1 MAAPLKRIRPAHAP
15 TMFRLNRIRP
25 PVEPLVLPHR
35 VPLKESEGARQNGQ
49 LSVSDR
55 KTRKWGALGG
65 TRTLLDGRANMTEM
79 LPVEAINE
87 QVERIVQNRGLRLSD
102 PQQRLFRYLV
112 EQSLSTE
119 AGKLKEYTIGLDVF
133 GKPPSYD
140 PREESVVRMHVARLR
155 QKLAEHYHGDGAHDP
170 ILIELPKGGFKVL
183 FEQRPTGEVVSSAPV
198 EPDAQPTPRRY
209 LREMALAACLVA
221 ATLVTWYLAARPT
234 RAPQATTDASLTA
247 ELQQLWSPI
256 LDSNRPLVVCLA
268 TPATGSS
275 STGTASG
282 AFLLGQFLASRKQ
295 HLLLTRG
302 DLLSMPEIMM
312 DNVIFVGP
320 VAGNHQIEAVPADQ
334 PIALETNGIRN
345 RNPRPGEPVFLP
357 DREAPGSADTEAY
370 ALISHIPGLYG
381 NGEILSLSGN
391 RISSVMAA
399 VQALTDPSL
408 ARTVVSHLRS
418 PQGHLPRYFQ
428 VVLKVKSMDDMPVD
442 IAYVFHR
449 EVSQERLATVAAVR

>member
-1 MAAPLKRIRPAHAP
+1 
-15 TMFRLNRIRP
+15 
-25 PVEPLVLPHR
+25 V
-35 VPLKESEGARQNGQ
+35 
-49 LSVSDR
+49 VSDR
-55 KTRKWGALGG
+55 KMTEWNALGKPELHLH
-65 TRTLLDGRANMTEM
+65 RHDMMTKM
-79 LPVEAINE
+79 LPVEAINA
-87 QVERIVQNRGLRLSD
+87 QIERIVQNRDSRLSD
-102 PQQRLFRYLV
+102 LQQRLLLYLV
-112 EQSLSTE
+112 DQSLSNDG
-119 AGKLKEYTIGLDVF
+119 GKLKEYTIGLDVF

-155 QKLAEHYHGDGAHDP
+155 QKLAEYYHGQGANDP

-183 FEQRPTGEVVSSAPV
+183 FEQKPTSTSETERLGALVEADPRPA
-198 EPDAQPTPRRY
+198 PRRH
-209 LREMALAACLVA
+209 LREIALAACLVMA
-221 ATLVTWYLAARPT
+221 ILITWYLAARP
-234 RAPQATTDASLTA
+234 AKAQQATADAPSPLTA

-256 LDSNRPLVVCLA
+256 LDSNRPLVVCIA
-268 TPATGSS
+268 TPSTGSS
-275 STGTASG
+275 SAGTASG

-312 DNVIFVGP
+312 DNVVFVGP

-334 PIALETNGIRN
+334 PIALETGGIRN
-345 RNPRPGEPVFLP
+345 RNPRPGEPAFLP
-357 DREAPGSADTEAY
+357 DREASGSADTEAY

-408 ARTVVSHLRS
+408 ARTVVSHLRT
-418 PQGHLPRYFQ
+418 PQGHVPRYFQ

-449 EVSQERLATVAAVR
+449 EVSQERPATVAAIR

>member
-1 MAAPLKRIRPAHAP
+1 MALRVSLKGGPEHQP
-15 TMFRLNRIRP
+15 C
-25 PVEPLVLPHR
+25 
-35 VPLKESEGARQNGQ
+35 GQ
-49 LSVSDR
+49 LAVSDR
-55 KTRKWGALGG
+55 KDEGHWSGNQNLICSAMNK
-65 TRTLLDGRANMTEM
+65 MTEM
-79 LPVEAINE
+79 LPVETVNA
-87 QVERIVQNRGLRLSD
+87 QVDRIVQSRNLRLTD

-112 EQSLSTE
+112 EQSLSAE

-155 QKLAEHYHGDGAHDP
+155 QKLAEYYHSDGAHDP

-183 FEQRPTGEVVSSAPV
+183 FEPRNGGEIERSDAPV
-198 EPDAQPTPRRY
+198 EPHVQSGSRRY

-221 ATLVTWYLAARPT
+221 GVLSTWYLASRPARAQQT
-234 RAPQATTDASLTA
+234 TAAPLLPLTVD
-247 ELQQLWSPI
+247 LQQLWSPI

-268 TPATGSS
+268 TPSTRDSSNEGTATG
-275 STGTASG
+275 
-282 AFLLGQFLASRKQ
+282 AFILGRFLASRKE

-302 DLLSMPEIMM
+302 DLLSMPEVMM
-312 DNVIFVGP
+312 DNVVFVGP
-320 VAGNHQIEAVPADQ
+320 VAGNHQIEAIPGDQ
-334 PIALETNGIRN
+334 PIALETGGIRN
-345 RNPRPGEPVFLP
+345 RTPRQGEPAFLP
-357 DREAPGSADTEAY
+357 DGQYSGTGEADEAY

-399 VQALTDPSL
+399 VQALTEPSL
-408 ARTVVSHLRS
+408 ARTVVSHLRGS
-418 PQGHLPRYFQ
+418 TGRMPRYFQ

-449 EVSQERLATVAAVR
+449 EISSERPATVASVR